1 MDDKAE
7 NFLAKRRKGSEWRWA
22 AYFYSGLSNRL
33 FMSDTSPSTFD
44 KARTGLWTSLQ
55 KHLTT
60 VYAAE
65 AAFVK
70 AVAFAGGTFPFAAS
84 VASAEQ
90 LQEYGQRRRA
100 LRDLFTD
107 ETTQLDTLTKAIRV
121 KGYAEDEKKQLY
133 LLLLGYMDIAASVF
147 ERLLTQVPAPL
158 PKDEEL
164 EEATAKFARVQ
175 KFARLNIKGIAG
187 LL

>member
-1 MDDKAE
+1 MNGTEPA
-7 NFLAKRRKGSEWRWA
+7 
-22 AYFYSGLSNRL
+22 
-33 FMSDTSPSTFD
+33 SPSAFD

-65 AAFVK
+65 SAFVK
-70 AVAFAGGTFPFAAS
+70 AVAFTDSFPFPASAAS
-84 VASAEQ
+84 EEQ
-90 LQEYGQRRRA
+90 LHDYEQQRRA

-107 ETTQLDTLTKAIRV
+107 ETTQLDTLVKAIRL

-133 LLLLGYMDIAASVF
+133 LLLLGYMDIAATIF
-147 ERLLTQVPAPL
+147 ARLHTQVPVRQ
-158 PKDEEL
+158 PKDEDL
-164 EEATAKFARVQ
+164 EETTDRFARVQ

-187 LL
+187 LLGGF

>member
-1 MDDKAE
+1 MNGTEPA
-7 NFLAKRRKGSEWRWA
+7 
-22 AYFYSGLSNRL
+22 
-33 FMSDTSPSTFD
+33 SPSAFD

-65 AAFVK
+65 SAFVK
-70 AVAFAGGTFPFAAS
+70 AVAFTDSFPFPAS
-84 VASAEQ
+84 VGSEQ
-90 LQEYGQRRRA
+90 QLYDYEQQRRA

-107 ETTQLDTLTKAIRV
+107 ETTQLDTLVKAIRQ

-133 LLLLGYMDIAASVF
+133 LLLLGYMDIAATVF
-147 ERLLTQVPAPL
+147 ARLHTQVPVRQ

-164 EEATAKFARVQ
+164 DETTDRFARVQ

-187 LL
+187 LLGGI

>member
-1 MDDKAE
+1 
-7 NFLAKRRKGSEWRWA
+7 
-22 AYFYSGLSNRL
+22 
-33 FMSDTSPSTFD
+33 MSDTTPSTFD

-55 KHLTT
+55 KHLAT
-60 VYAAE
+60 VYTAE
-65 AAFVK
+65 AAYAK
-70 AVAFAGGTFPFAAS
+70 AVAFAEGTFPFAAS
-84 VASAEQ
+84 AASAEQ
-90 LQEYGQRRRA
+90 LREYGQHRRA

-147 ERLLTQVPAPL
+147 ERLLTQVPTPL

>member
-1 MDDKAE
+1 M
-7 NFLAKRRKGSEWRWA
+7 SE
-22 AYFYSGLSNRL
+22 
-33 FMSDTSPSTFD
+33 TSPSTFD
-44 KARTGLWTSLQ
+44 KARTGLWISLQ
-55 KHLTT
+55 KHLAT

-65 AAFVK
+65 TAF
-70 AVAFAGGTFPFAAS
+70 ARSVAFANGIFPFAAS
-84 VASAEQ
+84 AASADE
-90 LQEYGQRRRA
+90 LQEYGQRRQA

-107 ETTQLDTLTKAIRV
+107 ETTQLDTLIKAIRV

-147 ERLLTQVPAPL
+147 ERLLTQVPTSL

-164 EEATAKFARVQ
+164 EEAMAKFARVQ